1 MGKPQLAWIGLGN
14 MGQAMAANLQKH
26 LSKESYPS
34 LIVYNRT
41 ASRADPLKEHGV
53 MVATTIEEAVSKAN
67 IVFSCLANDAVVEET
82 YKKITSL
89 NIEGK
94 TFCESSTIHP
104 KTTKE
109 TESAVVA
116 KGAKFVAGPVFGA
129 PAAAIAAQLVFVLTG
144 EPSAVEIIKPFTVG
158 VLAKSAIPMGRDV
171 SKATLLKIAG
181 NTMILGMVEILA
193 EALVFAEKSGLG
205 TDTLNNFV
213 QQMFPGT
220 PFAAYSTRIIKG
232 DYAPV
237 PPKRPG
243 FQVDLALKDC
253 KHALDLA
260 KDCGARLE
268 VVEVMEKH
276 LKTAKEVGG
285 DNMDIST
292 TYGTLRKEAGLKF
305 SDTID

>member
-1 MGKPQLAWIGLGN
+1 
-14 MGQAMAANLQKH
+14 
-26 LSKESYPS
+26 
-34 LIVYNRT
+34 
-41 ASRADPLKEHGV
+41 
-53 MVATTIEEAVSKAN
+53 
-67 IVFSCLANDAVVEET
+67 
-82 YKKITSL
+82 
-89 NIEGK
+89 
-94 TFCESSTIHP
+94 
-104 KTTKE
+104 
-109 TESAVVA
+109 
-116 KGAKFVAGPVFGA
+116 
-129 PAAAIAAQLVFVLTG
+129 VLTG

-158 VLAKSAIPMGRDV
+158 VLAKCAIPMGRDV

-213 QQMFPGT
+213 QQMFPGS
-220 PFAAYSTRIIKG
+220 PFAAYSTRIISG

-253 KHALDLA
+253 KHAIDLA

-285 DNMDIST
+285 DNMDIRWDLC
-292 TYGTLRKEAGLKF
+292 YC
-305 SDTID
+305 